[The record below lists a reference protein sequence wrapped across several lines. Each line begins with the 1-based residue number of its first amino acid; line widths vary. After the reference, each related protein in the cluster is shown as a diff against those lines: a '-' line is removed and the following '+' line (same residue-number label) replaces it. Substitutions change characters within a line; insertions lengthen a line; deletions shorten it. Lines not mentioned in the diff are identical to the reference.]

1 MRKTFQHL
9 RIEDIQSFYE
19 LVIYNFSFQEVFCVL
34 ISICEKSHLLKWVL
48 IIHSDCNMR
57 LVMYWYN
64 FQALGLTVLTVLA
77 NQEFD
82 FWGPLRTA
90 DSYST
95 RSVSVSYVK
104 QCGRTEG
111 ISIHRIH
118 TRRGQWLY
126 HRDSKC
132 QNNWPSFLLVKI
144 SNLYIV
150 ICKCKVNLKLQTVE
164 M

>member
-19 LVIYNFSFQEVFCVL
+19 LVIYNFSFQEEFCVL
-34 ISICEKSHLLKWVL
+34 IAICEKSHLLKWVL
-48 IIHSDCNMR
+48 IIHRDCNMR

-95 RSVSVSYVK
+95 RSETVSYVKLMRTPPDSFSTQSETVSYVK
-104 QCGRTEG
+104 QCGRYIEAIQEEANGWITE
-111 ISIHRIH
+111 IQNAKIIDLLSC
-118 TRRGQWLY
+118 WL
-126 HRDSKC
+126 K
-132 QNNWPSFLLVKI
+132 F
-144 SNLYIV
+144 
-150 ICKCKVNLKLQTVE
+150 QTCT
-164 M
+164 